1 MIKIFIGKRDY
12 RYPLKILLEFIDN
25 NKPSREFTYSVD
37 NDKVDVDVYVNT
49 TELCSSGFVREH
61 SEELP
66 EDIFLHIEEGIGIYV
81 DGEAVSIHVLEDYMR
96 GMK

>member
-12 RYPLKILLEFIDN
+12 RYTLSIVLKFIKHN
-25 NKPSREFTYSVD
+25 SSREFTYSVD

-66 EDIFLHIEEGIGIYV
+66 EDILVHIEEGIGIYSK
-81 DGEAVSIHVLEDYMR
+81 GEVVSIHVLEDYMR

>member
-12 RYPLKILLEFIDN
+12 RYTLSIVLKFIKHN
-25 NKPSREFTYSVD
+25 SSREFTYSVD

-66 EDIFLHIEEGIGIYV
+66 EDILVHIEEGIGIYV
-81 DGEAVSIHVLEDYMR
+81 DGEAVPIHVLEGYMR
-96 GMK
+96 RME

>member
-12 RYPLKILLEFIDN
+12 RYTLSAVLNFIN
-25 NKPSREFTYSVD
+25 NESSRELTYSVD
-37 NDKVDVDVYVNT
+37 NDVDNVDVYVNT

-66 EDIFLHIEEGIGIYV
+66 EDILVHIGLSLYE
-81 DGEAVSIHVLEDYMR
+81 
-96 GMK
+96 

>member
-12 RYPLKILLEFIDN
+12 KNTLEAVLQFIKN
-25 NKPSREFTYSVD
+25 ESKRELTYSVD
-37 NDKVDVDVYVNT
+37 NAMVDVYVNT

-66 EDIFLHIEEGIGIYV
+66 EDILVHIEEGIGIYV
-81 DGEAVSIHVLEDYMR
+81 DGEVVSIHVLEDYMR

>member
-12 RYPLKILLEFIDN
+12 RYTLSIVLKFIKHN
-25 NKPSREFTYSVD
+25 SSREFTYSVD

-66 EDIFLHIEEGIGIYV
+66 EDIFVHIEEGIGIYV
-81 DGEAVSIHVLEDYMR
+81 DDEVVPIHVLEDYMR